1 MSFGNPTPAEIAEIF
16 IDRGTHLEWRV
27 TRSNRRLSGEKAGYV
42 GLDGYLLVGMQGKKY
57 RAHRLLWILRNGSI
71 PDGMQIDHV
80 DRNRLNNCPENLR
93 LATPAENCRNRKQ
106 QSNNTTGERGVY
118 WHKQLGKWAVRVR
131 RDGKLVNGG
140 IFKTFESAV
149 VAARILRELLHA
161 EFSGLSRDE

>member
-1 MSFGNPTPAEIAEIF
+1 MKKIPLSQGKFALVDDDDFEWLSQYKWYFHDGYAERNQKPRFMSRLILDAPAFMQVDHKNGNPL
-16 IDRGTHLEWRV
+16 D
-27 TRSNRRLSGEKAGYV
+27 NRR
-42 GLDGYLLVGMQGKKY
+42 
-57 RAHRLLWILRNGSI
+57 
-71 PDGMQIDHV
+71 
-80 DRNRLNNCPENLR
+80 ENLR

-161 EFSGLSRDE
+161 EFSGLSRDK